1 MDINL
6 YLKDLKNRKIVLLG
20 SAVLLLAIVFVFLII
35 LPLSHSIRLNS
46 IAVKNQKAIL
56 NFVLKYSAKINSIKS
71 KAAVSTGFSTVSGK
85 SAGIVNGKGKGY
97 IKFMSSLFRYFKIN
111 KFQISKLYSR
121 YSSSVKHAD
130 TGASSSNAAGG
141 GMSKQPKETVF
152 ISLKGLS
159 LNQCVNLIYAL
170 SHSSQE
176 YGANIISINMK
187 KNFTN
192 GKLLN
197 LTINIIRQ

>member
-6 YLKDLKNRKIVLLG
+6 YLKDLKSKKIVLLG
-20 SAVLLLAIVFVFLII
+20 SAVFLLAIVFVFFII

-56 NFVLKYSAKINSIKS
+56 NYVLKYSAKINSIKS
-71 KAAVSTGFSTVSGK
+71 KAAVSNGFSAVSGK
-85 SAGIVNGKGKGY
+85 SAVIVNGKGKGY

-111 KFQISKLYSR
+111 KSQISKLYSR

-130 TGASSSNAAGG
+130 TGAISSNVAGDG
-141 GMSKQPKETVF
+141 TLKQPKETVF

-176 YGANIISINMK
+176 YRANIISINMK